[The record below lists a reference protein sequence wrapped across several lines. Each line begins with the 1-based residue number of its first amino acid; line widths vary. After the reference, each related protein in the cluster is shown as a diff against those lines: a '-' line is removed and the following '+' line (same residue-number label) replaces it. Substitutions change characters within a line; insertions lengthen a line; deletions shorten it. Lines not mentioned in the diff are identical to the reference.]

1 MVGAILVLHHVFLAF
16 VVHLEKVV
24 LIFEER
30 RCVCCRLV
38 ELPCIAVS
46 CILIEIDDVR
56 GGPVVAAVF
65 SHIAGPTLLAFKVA
79 LVSLGTIIL
88 RWRFCSYLLQLR
100 VDL

>member
-1 MVGAILVLHHVFLAF
+1 MFGAILVLHDVFLAF

-24 LIFEER
+24 LIFEEG

-38 ELPCIAVS
+38 KLPCIAVC
-46 CILIEIDDVR
+46 CILIEVDHVR

-65 SHIAGPTLLAFKVA
+65 SQIASPALLAFKVA

-88 RWRFCSYLLQLR
+88 RWRFRSCLIQFR